1 MDNENQ
7 YFDVDSIQLNNQG
20 NQPSN
25 PKKGQEGFVS
35 GVIIGVL
42 TTLIVVCAIYLGVT
56 IAGRIEAQKQKI
68 NKLESE
74 AVQQKKEEGFLT
86 SKVQQKIKTI
96 QGLIDSMFYLHEV
109 SDEELEEGIY
119 RGMMKA
125 LNDPYSVYYSKE
137 ELDELMLN
145 TQGVYY
151 GIGAYILFDTDGN
164 TTKISSV
171 MPGSPAEKAGLRAND
186 LVYAIDGESI
196 IGMDTSDSVK
206 LIKGDNGTKVVL
218 SILRAGT
225 RMDVTVT
232 RAKVE
237 TPTVEY
243 KMMENDMGYI
253 QILEFDNVTSS
264 QFQKALT
271 DLKQQNMKGLVLDL
285 RENPGGN
292 LDTVVE
298 IGGMILPKGLVVYT
312 EDKNGKKDEFWSDGK
327 SELDIPM
334 TVLVDM
340 NSASAAEILA
350 GAIQDYKKGT
360 LIGTTTFGKGIVQ
373 AVRSLKDGS
382 AIKVTMSSYYTP
394 NGRNIHGIGIEP
406 DIICEFDGE
415 TYYATDREV
424 DNQLNKAKEVL
435 LDMIK

>member
-1 MDNENQ
+1 
-7 YFDVDSIQLNNQG
+7 
-20 NQPSN
+20 
-25 PKKGQEGFVS
+25 
-35 GVIIGVL
+35 
-42 TTLIVVCAIYLGVT
+42 
-56 IAGRIEAQKQKI
+56 
-68 NKLESE
+68 
-74 AVQQKKEEGFLT
+74 
-86 SKVQQKIKTI
+86 
-96 QGLIDSMFYLHEV
+96 
-109 SDEELEEGIY
+109 
-119 RGMMKA
+119 
-125 LNDPYSVYYSKE
+125 
-137 ELDELMLN
+137 
-145 TQGVYY
+145 
-151 GIGAYILFDTDGN
+151 
-164 TTKISSV
+164 
-171 MPGSPAEKAGLRAND
+171 
-186 LVYAIDGESI
+186 
-196 IGMDTSDSVK
+196 
-206 LIKGDNGTKVVL
+206 
-218 SILRAGT
+218 
-225 RMDVTVT
+225 MDVTVT